1 MITTGLEDIAKAF
14 NVTTDQVSFNIV
26 GLLQLT
32 TGSGTFFTAAAAAVW
47 GKRPV
52 FIISTIFLLGTNA
65 WGFFAGSFLSLTIM
79 RVIQGF
85 AAAPL
90 ETLISATVS
99 EIFFVHEK
107 GKMLSI
113 WNLFVMGGVKLG
125 YFLLPPFPL
134 HQEMKLTR
142 EKAN

>member
-1 MITTGLEDIAKAF
+1 MQLDSLGPMITTGSEDIATAF
-14 NVTTDQVSFNIV
+14 DVSTDQVSFNIV
-26 GLLQLT
+26 GIMQLT

-52 FIISTIFLLGTNA
+52 FIISTIGLLATNI
-65 WGFFAGSFLSLTIM
+65 WGFFSNSFMSLSIM
-79 RVIQGF
+79 RAVQGF
-85 AAAPL
+85 CASPL
-90 ETLISATVS
+90 ETLVSATVS

-125 YFLLPPFPL
+125 YV
-134 HQEMKLTR
+134 
-142 EKAN
+142 